1 MMQNNQVSKPVRF
14 LKKIKE
20 RSLSRRRVCRRRIRS
35 STSQEDSELSEG
47 HSESDLEEKN
57 SSDTASCTSGS
68 ITEHGVEEEEL
79 SDYGEHS
86 GLSVESV
93 TSTAV
98 DCNGRLEENL
108 TSNKAVLQNGLDCIS
123 KSTTSV
129 SLEDKDNTEN
139 EHSSNGD
146 VQSKSEGSNSVS
158 GIVTL
163 QSLVEQE
170 LTPSVVEVI
179 KIINQEG
186 LLPGIKVVADWLIIN
201 SDIIV
206 TYGEGV
212 EQPVG
217 QRKQMMRNMAH
228 LWLKAEVNDLE
239 SKVKKGGFP
248 QLSPYLVPDI
258 SSFCQHLALLKQLRL
273 SKRFVIVVASVVTAS
288 LDERKK
294 ECVGVREAIR
304 WLENELRHGTKRI
317 RQRLVSRP
325 RMFKLRAVARIL
337 KTRPQVPIELG
348 SMLINSTDHLHL
360 LFQIFHHYH
369 LFL

>member
-1 MMQNNQVSKPVRF
+1 MVY
-14 LKKIKE
+14 
-20 RSLSRRRVCRRRIRS
+20 
-35 STSQEDSELSEG
+35 D
-47 HSESDLEEKN
+47 KN

-98 DCNGRLEENL
+98 DCNGGPEENL

-123 KSTTSV
+123 KSTISV

-139 EHSSNGD
+139 EHLSNGD

-206 TYGEGV
+206 TYGEVFLRIQCLHNFGQLLARLPKTGVNFNSEKECFTASSTKKSFSGAVSTEAGV

-239 SKVKKGGFP
+239 SKVKGGGFP
-248 QLSPYLVPDI
+248 PTFPLSD
-258 SSFCQHLALLKQLRL
+258 S
-273 SKRFVIVVASVVTAS
+273 
-288 LDERKK
+288 
-294 ECVGVREAIR
+294 
-304 WLENELRHGTKRI
+304 
-317 RQRLVSRP
+317 
-325 RMFKLRAVARIL
+325 
-337 KTRPQVPIELG
+337 
-348 SMLINSTDHLHL
+348 
-360 LFQIFHHYH
+360 
-369 LFL
+369 